1 MSRGAKT
8 LPNESETLQ
17 LNDPNCTTT
26 NSLDLLVLKALKN
39 GHKTLQPTYE
49 SYFYNVKSSL
59 FSTLFYNRLTF
70 LIRELT
76 FHGPRSLIMFE
87 TSRFAR
93 SIAVNANG
101 TYSVNGGSTFA
112 QIVDSLFGYNIWH
125 LIVGES
131 MGPWSQSDGK
141 LICTATQKSMY
152 VSAGSHEYNRIVDI
166 PVKIITTFVIFK
178 YVNIEKI

>member
-131 MGPWSQSDGK
+131 MGPWSQSMENSFARPLKNRCTSVQAVTNTTGLLTFRLK
-141 LICTATQKSMY
+141 LLPHLLYSST
-152 VSAGSHEYNRIVDI
+152 
-166 PVKIITTFVIFK
+166 
-178 YVNIEKI
+178 